1 MPPHFGEAEKILA
14 RDAPGG
20 ILNVMV
26 NNSTTLDTVFSALA
40 DPTRRRILQGL
51 RSGSAPVAK
60 LARPFRMSAPAVSRH
75 LRVLEQAGLVRR
87 TKRGRV
93 HEIALAAEPL
103 HMVANWL
110 ETYRQH
116 WESSLDALARYLE
129 SPEAAESFPSE
140 SKTIKETHKAQ

>member
-1 MPPHFGEAEKILA
+1 MGRRKSLPAIHDAE
-14 RDAPGG
+14 
-20 ILNVMV
+20 ILNEMV
-26 NNSTTLDTVFSALA
+26 NNATQLDAVFSALA

-60 LARPFRMSAPAVSRH
+60 LAQPFRMSAPAVSRH
-75 LRVLEQAGLVRR
+75 LRVLESAGLVHR
-87 TKRGRV
+87 TKRGRI

-103 HMVANWL
+103 HTVADWL

-129 SPEAAESFPSE
+129 APESAETFPSGT
-140 SKTIKETHKAQ
+140 KTKKQTHPSQ